1 MSWKPLVT
9 PELKGKYHALITLKG
24 TIAPPSWILYF
35 KSGEVIV
42 WISDNPIPSESNEI
56 PESLEAV
63 TTGVVSNILKQKTS
77 QSYAPCTALLRGL
90 KQMENNNDLSN
101 H

>member
-1 MSWKPLVT
+1 MAWKPLLT

-63 TTGVVSNILKQKTS
+63 TTGVVSNILKQKTL
-77 QSYAPCTALLRGL
+77 QAYAPCSELLRKL
-90 KQMENNNDLSN
+90 SQMENNNDFSN